1 MEIYEKAPAK
11 INLGLDVLYKRAD
24 DYHELRMVMA
34 SVDLAD
40 HLKIESLPTD
50 EIIVTSNKAILRV
63 DTLILG
69 LTKTTQHCGIE
80 AMGSTISPLPLIFAV
95 VPCKQNGTSVPTC
108 MPISIN
114 AFR

>member
-50 EIIVTSNKAILRV
+50 EIIVTSNKAFLPV
-63 DTLILG
+63 DKRNNVYQAAEMIGDAASKKYNELNL
-69 LTKTTQHCGIE
+69 
-80 AMGSTISPLPLIFAV
+80 SLIFID
-95 VPCKQNGTSVPTC
+95 KS
-108 MPISIN
+108 
-114 AFR
+114 